1 MDKDKSIFEGS
12 RENLWCPGC
21 GNFSILDAM
30 KIAFERQEL
39 RPRDLLLIPGIG
51 QSGKT
56 AHYLESNLLH
66 GLHGRA
72 LALAAGAKIANH
84 KLKVVVNAGDG
95 DCYGEGGNHFLAA
108 VRRNLD
114 ITLLVHNNQVYG
126 LTKGQASPTT
136 PLERQVKLA
145 PLGVTSSPFNPL
157 ATALVNGAGFVARA
171 YAGEREQ
178 LVKLII
184 AAMAHKG
191 FSLVDI
197 YQPCVSFNKVNTYKW
212 YGDRIYD
219 LGETDH
225 DSGDLGQALALAVDG
240 GLESERLPLGIYYSS
255 PGFPHHERLGQ
266 RDGKSLNEYG
276 FDKGK
281 MNDILAHI

>member
-1 MDKDKSIFEGS
+1 MDKMVFDGN

-21 GNFSILDAM
+21 GNFGILDAM
-30 KIAFERQEL
+30 KIAFARQGL
-39 RPRDLLLIPGIG
+39 RPEDLLLVPGIG

-72 LALAAGAKIANH
+72 LCLASGAKIANH
-84 KLKVVVNAGDG
+84 DLRVVINAGDG

-108 VRRNLD
+108 IRRNLD
-114 ITLLVHNNQVYG
+114 VTLLVHNNQVYG

-145 PLGVTSSPFNPL
+145 PQGVTSAPFNPL

-171 YAGEREQ
+171 FSGNKEQ
-178 LVKLII
+178 LVAMII
-184 AAMAHKG
+184 AAMEHKG

-197 YQPCVSFNKVNTYKW
+197 FQPCVSFNRINTHQW
-212 YGDRIYD
+212 YRERVYD
-219 LGETDH
+219 LAEEGH
-225 DSGDLGQALALAVDG
+225 DVSDLNRALELALGKEEGARG
-240 GLESERLPLGIYYSS
+240 KLACGIYYRRE
-255 PGFPHHERLGQ
+255 GIPHHERLNALKA
-266 RDGKSLNEYG
+266 RPLINHG
-276 FDKGK
+276 FDKEK
-281 MNDILAHI
+281 INDMLACI